1 MSTMESWSEAV
12 KSAGDSVLKL
22 ADENGWS
29 DLLLH
34 CVCLDIARY
43 LLSRSLANEKPTE
56 GYSEN

>member
-1 MSTMESWSEAV
+1 MSTRDNWAEAV
-12 KSAGDSVLKL
+12 RSAGDSILKL

-34 CVCLDIARY
+34 LVCLDIARY
-43 LLSRSLANEKPTE
+43 LLSRSLSNEKPTE